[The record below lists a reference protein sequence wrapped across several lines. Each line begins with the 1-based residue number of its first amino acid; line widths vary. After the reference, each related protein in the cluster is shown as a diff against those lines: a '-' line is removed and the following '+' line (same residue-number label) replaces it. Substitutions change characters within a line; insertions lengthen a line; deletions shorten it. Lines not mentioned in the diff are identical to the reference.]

1 MTAAIKICGVTT
13 PEAIS
18 AVAEIRADYA
28 GFVFFPRSPR
38 YRPLAQAVELAA
50 DLPSSTRRVA
60 LLVDAEDS
68 TIGEIVAALKPGLL
82 QLHGAETPDRA
93 RDIAAKFAT
102 PVMKVIGVGSKDD
115 IARAAAYRG
124 IAERIMFD
132 AKPPKREGALPGGNA
147 VTFDWNIL
155 AGAEIGL
162 PWMLAGGL
170 TPANV
175 ADAIRISGA
184 KTVDVSS
191 GVESAPGVKSPELI
205 RDFAAAVRK
214 A

>member
-1 MTAAIKICGVTT
+1 VTVAIKICGVTT
-13 PEAIS
+13 PEAIA
-18 AVAEIRADYA
+18 AVADIRADYA
-28 GFVFFPRSPR
+28 GFVFFQRSPR
-38 YRPLAQAVELAA
+38 YRPLARAAELAA
-50 DLPSSTRRVA
+50 GLPASIRRVA
-60 LLVDAEDS
+60 LLVDADDT
-68 TIGEIVAALKPGLL
+68 TIGDIVAALKPGLL
-82 QLHGAETPDRA
+82 QLHGAETPERA

-102 PVMKVIGVGSKDD
+102 PVMKVIGVASTDD
-115 IARAAAYRG
+115 IARAAAYQG

-132 AKPPKREGALPGGNA
+132 AKPPQRDGALPGGNA
-147 VTFDWNIL
+147 VSFDWTIL

-175 ADAIRISGA
+175 AEAIRISGA
-184 KTVDVSS
+184 KAVDVSS
-191 GVESAPGVKSPELI
+191 GVESAPGLKSPELI

>member
-1 MTAAIKICGVTT
+1 MTAALKICGLTT
-13 PEAIS
+13 PEAVS
-18 AVAEIRADYA
+18 AVAAIRAEYA
-28 GFVFFPRSPR
+28 GFVFFARSPR
-38 YRPLAQAVELAA
+38 NVTPTRAAELASG
-50 DLPSSTRRVA
+50 LPAATRRVA
-60 LLVDAEDS
+60 LLVDAGDAA
-68 TIGEIVAALKPGLL
+68 IGDIVGALKPGLL
-82 QLHGAETPDRA
+82 QLHGAEPPERA
-93 RDIAAKFAT
+93 RDIAARFAT
-102 PVMKVIGVGSKDD
+102 PVMKVIGVSEKAD
-115 IARAAAYRG
+115 IARAAAYKG

-132 AKPPKREGALPGGNA
+132 AKPPQRDGALPGGNA
-147 VTFDWNIL
+147 VSFDWTIL

-170 TPANV
+170 TPGNV

-205 RDFAAAVRK
+205 RDFAAAVQK